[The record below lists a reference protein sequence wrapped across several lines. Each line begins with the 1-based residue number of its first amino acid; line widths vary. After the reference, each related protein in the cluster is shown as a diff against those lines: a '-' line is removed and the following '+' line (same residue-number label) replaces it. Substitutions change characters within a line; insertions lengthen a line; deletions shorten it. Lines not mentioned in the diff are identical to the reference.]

1 MEPSRR
7 KFVTAGA
14 GIVALSALAGCS
26 DDVGNGNGTGNGDDA
41 GSDPEPEP
49 EPEPDT
55 AVVSILAENLAGGH
69 DHDHDD
75 HHDDD
80 HHDDDH
86 HDDDHHD
93 DDHHDDDHHD
103 DDHHDDHHDDD
114 ELVSQ
119 AIIDEACGHME
130 FDEPESLTGG
140 SAADEAT
147 MFDATHQPFD
157 VSIEGDSAFVSFDA
171 EAYSGHDHD
180 HDHDDDHHDDDH
192 HDDDHHDDD
201 HHDDDH
207 HDDDHHD
214 DDHHDDD
221 HHDDDN
227 GMFGFFAHGG
237 EITVHEGELHAES
250 DDVGCSDVDRYV
262 AVEPDHG
269 VVTLELTPDA

>member
-26 DDVGNGNGTGNGDDA
+26 EDVGNGNGNGNGD
-41 GSDPEPEP
+41 GEDPEPEP
-49 EPEPDT
+49 ESEPDA

-69 DHDHDD
+69 DHDHDHD
-75 HHDDD
+75 HDDD
-80 HHDDDH
+80 HHDDE
-86 HDDDHHD
+86 
-93 DDHHDDDHHD
+93 HHD
-103 DDHHDDHHDDD
+103 DDHHDDHHDDDHHDD

-140 SAADEAT
+140 STADEAT

-180 HDHDDDHHDDDH
+180 HDHDDDHSHDDDH

-207 HDDDHHD
+207 HDDHHD
-214 DDHHDDD
+214 DD
-221 HHDDDN
+221 
-227 GMFGFFAHGG
+227 GMFGFFARGG